1 MPYRRTIKLQMMTIA
16 FGVSLLI
23 ACGDSGG
30 TGEPRGNICES
41 DFVGA
46 PSCFIPNFEEEVL
59 RPKLEGCAG
68 DPTAGSCHV
77 TGSRQSTM
85 ELDLTDPS
93 TSVEAELAALIG
105 QNGLGGELLDPSCVD
120 SSYLLT
126 KLTANP
132 GGGSRMPLDGDF
144 WSNDEIECF
153 RAYLTDM
160 FAVPEAE

>member
-1 MPYRRTIKLQMMTIA
+1 MLYRRTIKLQMMTIA

-23 ACGDSGG
+23 ACGDSG
-30 TGEPRGNICES
+30 TAEPRKELCES
-41 DFVGA
+41 NFVGSA
-46 PSCFIPNFEEEVL
+46 SCFIPNFEEEVL
-59 RPKLEGCAG
+59 RSKLEGCAG

-77 TGSRQSTM
+77 RGTAQSTM
-85 ELDLTDPS
+85 ELDVTNPS
-93 TSVEAELAALIG
+93 TSMEGELAALIG
-105 QNGLGGELLDPSCVD
+105 QNGLGGEIIDPSCID

-132 GGGSRMPLDGDF
+132 GGGSRMPLGSAA

-160 FAVPEAE
+160 FALPEEE

>member
-1 MPYRRTIKLQMMTIA
+1 MPYSRTIKLQMMTTA
-16 FGVSLLI
+16 FAVSLLI
-23 ACGDSGG
+23 ACGESGG
-30 TGEPRGNICES
+30 TGEPRDICDS
-41 DFVGA
+41 DFVGP

-68 DPTAGSCHV
+68 DPAAGGCHV
-77 TGSRQSTM
+77 RGTGQTTM
-85 ELDLTDPS
+85 ELDVTDPS
-93 TSVEAELAALIG
+93 TSVEVELAALIG
-105 QNGLGGELLDPSCVD
+105 QNGLGGELLDTSCVD

-153 RAYLTDM
+153 RAYLHDTFM
-160 FAVPEAE
+160 QAEAE

>member
-1 MPYRRTIKLQMMTIA
+1 MTMA
-16 FGVSLLI
+16 FAICALG
-23 ACGDSGG
+23 ACGDSDTAG
-30 TGEPRGNICES
+30 PRKDLCES

-46 PSCFIPNFEEEVL
+46 PSCFIPNFEQEVL

-68 DPTAGSCHV
+68 DPMAGSCHV
-77 TGSRQSTM
+77 RGTTQSTM
-85 ELDLTDPS
+85 ELDVTDPS
-93 TSVEAELAALIG
+93 TSMEGELATLIG
-105 QNGLGGELLDPSCVD
+105 QNGLGGEIIDPSCID

-132 GGGSRMPLDGDF
+132 GGGSRMPLGSPA

-160 FAVPEAE
+160 FAVPEEE